1 MAKSLDARRR
11 QLKDEFIAAGGEW
24 SDVWAGV
31 LDLSP
36 EYFAAYLE
44 LASVPWRHGTL
55 APKVREFIHIAV
67 DAATTHLFAP
77 GTRLHIARALRHGA
91 SADEIMEVLMMASVL
106 GVHAITQSLPL
117 LISVMKEAGR
127 DPKIGEQPLAAADA
141 ALKDEF
147 IKTRG
152 YWAPIFDAL
161 LHFSPAFFQAYT
173 NFSSVPWR
181 HGTLEPKI
189 RELVYIAID
198 ASTTHLYSPGT
209 RVHMTNALRQGAA
222 PEEIMEVLMLIS
234 TLGVHTMAV
243 GMPALLDE
251 ARKLARARRTGAEAN
266 RARGKPRSGKPTR
279 TPRSGNRRRG
289 RNRPRRIES

>member
-1 MAKSLDARRR
+1 MAKSLDARRQ
-11 QLKDEFIAAGGEW
+11 QLKDDFMAAGGDW

-31 LDLSP
+31 LELSP
-36 EYFAAYLE
+36 EYFAAYIE
-44 LASVPWRHGTL
+44 LAAVPWRHGTL
-55 APKVREFIHIAV
+55 APKVREVIHIAV

-91 SADEIMEVLMMASVL
+91 STHEIMEVLMMSSVL

-127 DPKIGEQPLAAADA
+127 DPKIGEAPLAAAEA

-161 LHFSPAFFQAYT
+161 LHFSPAFFKAYT
-173 NFSSVPWR
+173 DFSSVPWR

-198 ASTTHLYSPGT
+198 ASTTHLYGPGT
-209 RVHMTNALRQGAA
+209 RVHMANALRQGATPA
-222 PEEIMEVLMLIS
+222 EIMEVLMLIS
-234 TLGVHTMAV
+234 ALGVHTMAV
-243 GMPALLDE
+243 GVPALLDE
-251 ARKLARARRTGAEAN
+251 ARKFRGAAQKDAGARPS
-266 RARGKPRSGKPTR
+266 RGKARST
-279 TPRSGNRRRG
+279 TPRRAPAGGRG
-289 RNRPRRIES
+289 RGRARPRRG